1 MEQLPTGAGGWG
13 DIGCPGLKGLPKCQG
28 GAQDH
33 CHTGRPALFC
43 SVSPGLPFL
52 KPRLAFL
59 AGIKTSPR
67 NTRVYCSVC
76 ECGGAD
82 TVGRARPVVC
92 VWVTVCVW
100 CVCVSVVCVSDVCV
114 CACCVCMWCV
124 FVCVVCVCLVCVC
137 VCCVC
142 MWCVCVRLV
151 CVYVVCVSGV
161 CMWCMCLC
169 VCLCVWCVCVCVSGV
184 CVRLVLC
191 VWCVCVSG
199 VCVCLV
205 CVYVACLVCV
215 CGVVDAA
222 GRAMPPPHLYAPPG
236 RLALPGERHGNTTLF
251 KHRSLCCH
259 RKAALGNLIKELA
272 ADKLCELKAFY

>member
-1 MEQLPTGAGGWG
+1 MLRSTAPNGKFHKQVSVSFLHPPCVKKHPTLFSSDSRTLYQCFPALPGSQHTQTRVFGWAPGEMEQLPTGAGGWG

-92 VWVTVCVW
+92 
-100 CVCVSVVCVSDVCV
+100 
-114 CACCVCMWCV
+114 
-124 FVCVVCVCLVCVC
+124 
-137 VCCVC
+137 

-169 VCLCVWCVCVCVSGV
+169 VCVCGVCVS
-184 CVRLVLC
+184 
-191 VWCVCVSG
+191 
-199 VCVCLV
+199 VCLV
-205 CVYVACLVCV
+205 CVCV
-215 CGVVDAA
+215 
-222 GRAMPPPHLYAPPG
+222 
-236 RLALPGERHGNTTLF
+236 
-251 KHRSLCCH
+251 
-259 RKAALGNLIKELA
+259 
-272 ADKLCELKAFY
+272 

>member
-1 MEQLPTGAGGWG
+1 MLRSTAPNGKFHKQVSVSFLHPPCVKKHPTLFSSDSRTLYQCFPALPGSQHTQTRVFGWAPGEMEQLPTGAGGWG

-100 CVCVSVVCVSDVCV
+100 CVCVSGVCV
-114 CACCVCMWCV
+114 CGM
-124 FVCVVCVCLVCVC
+124 
-137 VCCVC
+137 
-142 MWCVCVRLV
+142 
-151 CVYVVCVSGV
+151 
-161 CMWCMCLC
+161 
-169 VCLCVWCVCVCVSGV
+169 SGV
-184 CVRLVLC
+184 CV
-191 VWCVCVSG
+191 WCGGRCGQGHAPASSVCSSRPAG
-199 VCVCLV
+199 P
-205 CVYVACLVCV
+205 
-215 CGVVDAA
+215 A
-222 GRAMPPPHLYAPPG
+222 GRAPWQHH
-236 RLALPGERHGNTTLF
+236 AL
-251 KHRSLCCH
+251 
-259 RKAALGNLIKELA
+259 
-272 ADKLCELKAFY
+272 